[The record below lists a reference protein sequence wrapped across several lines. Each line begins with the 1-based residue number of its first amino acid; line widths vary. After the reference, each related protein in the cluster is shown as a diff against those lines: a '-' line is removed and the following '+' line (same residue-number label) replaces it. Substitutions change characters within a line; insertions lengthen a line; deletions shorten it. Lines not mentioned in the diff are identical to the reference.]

1 MKTFNLVRRWKN
13 WRIGRRNAKT
23 TRHLCVLQAALHR
36 KCGRVQKINFRRSG
50 KSEMA
55 FYEDECLKGDIAK
68 LDTEIIRNILKIEE
82 FEK

>member
-23 TRHLCVLQAALHR
+23 IRHLCVLQAALHR

-50 KSEMA
+50 ESEMA
-55 FYEDECLKGDIAK
+55 FYEEACLKGDIAK
-68 LDTEIIRNILKIEE
+68 LDTAIISNILKIEE
-82 FEK
+82 YEK